1 MEAVLRFFLTKARL
15 NYTLMLFIVILGV
28 ISYQMMPKDVF
39 PPIKL
44 DKIIVSGQYG
54 GASVD
59 ILDKMAVTKLED
71 ELRSLE
77 GISEMQSEIKNS
89 AFTIFLTLSRG
100 TNMDDTLNDVKD
112 IISNVKRYF
121 PSDMDEPTAKK
132 VTIQIPILG
141 VVLSSNSESVDD
153 LIRIG
158 KDVKREILSI
168 EGVSNVN
175 LYAENDRALEIRLDS
190 KKIEAYGLEK
200 SLLISELRKFA
211 YIYPAGKIEEQG
223 NHLFISTLN
232 GNRNLVEILNMRL
245 SVGGQNIYL
254 KDIAEIEKKYKET
267 DVLSRFNGVRNIEM
281 GVSKNEGGDAIA
293 LAESVKEKFSELR
306 ERYPSVEFS
315 YYNDA
320 SKFVRNRLNTVVS
333 SILVGLILV
342 SLTVMILVNAR
353 VSFVVTIGIPTT
365 FLIGAVFAYL
375 MGYSINIMTLLGVL
389 LILGVLV
396 DDAIIVAENIQRH
409 IHQGD
414 EKVYSAIVGTKEVL
428 IPVLAS
434 SLTTIFAFF
443 PMLALTNEMG
453 EFMKMIPIAIVILIF
468 ASLVES
474 FFFLPLHSLH
484 LFKKGSKELDWSR
497 ANSIY
502 KKVLNFH
509 VKGKYRR
516 YIFLP
521 TFVIAVFVGTV
532 MIGGSL
538 KYQLF
543 PETDMDRMFIR
554 GNFSVNHTVED
565 VAKKLEPIEVELLEL
580 KEELYIKSISL
591 LAGFKNTTL
600 GAVEIKPNVFEI
612 NVELQNKVPENF
624 IDKYITPYFSPRYDG
639 SDRVRD
645 IGVAEIVEIVKE
657 RIENLQIE
665 GLEEL
670 LIIRDKPAI
679 TKYDIEIQLNSG
691 DEVLLR
697 SAIASMKSEFAKIE
711 GLVTFGDDAKDGVR
725 EVKLSPNRFGE
736 NLGFTEAYL
745 ASSLAPF
752 FLEIEQSRG
761 LGNEGIVLIVTREK
775 DLGSVKLL
783 ENFEI
788 STPDGSRI
796 VKLKDVA
803 NLDFIS
809 NFDSIYKED
818 GISVKTVFANVDTRK
833 ITAVEVMKILE
844 PTLEQ
849 IRNSGVLVALKGE
862 AEQNAQMMK
871 ELSLAFMIAM
881 FLIFITLL
889 VMFNSF
895 RATFTILSVIPL
907 SVFGAVLGHS
917 ITGVNFAMPSVIG
930 ILGLAGVVINNGV
943 VMLAFIGKSNSFEE
957 LLERASLR
965 LRPILIT
972 SLTTFI
978 GLSTLIFFATG
989 QAVILQP
996 IAISLGFGLLWGTVL
1011 NLIYLPVLFAVLHRK
1026 RFQ

>member
-200 SLLISELRKFA
+200 SLLIGELRKFA

-232 GNRNLVEILNMRL
+232 GNRNSEEILNIRL

-267 DVLSRFNGVRNIEM
+267 DVLSRFNGIRNIEM